1 MMSVELIFALFI
13 FAFVSS
19 ITPGPNNIMLMASG
33 TNFGFRKTIPHILGI
48 NIGYSMLTFSLG
60 IGLMEVFNLF
70 PLIKII
76 LKSLCSGYLVY
87 LSYRIAT
94 SSTGTDKN
102 EKQKSRPFSFTEA
115 MLFQWVNPKGWTMA
129 LSAITIYSPTNALS
143 GIILVTVAFSITNF
157 PCQCLWT
164 LLGQQFRKLMSSS
177 FKLKM
182 FNYIMA
188 GLLMLTLIQI
198 FIVS

>member
-1 MMSVELIFALFI
+1 MMTVELIFALFI

-102 EKQKSRPFSFTEA
+102 EKQQSRPFSFTEA

-182 FNYIMA
+182 FNYI
-188 GLLMLTLIQI
+188 
-198 FIVS
+198 